1 MPGMH
6 LNSAMPSIKLDRLE
20 EVGIVEEQRKG
31 LVLMTVG
38 RVLLWMDFLLLAFV
52 YVGLRSGSRM
62 WLWWVL
68 GEGLLWLV
76 LLEIGAYKRGSIT
89 R

>member
-1 MPGMH
+1 MPG
-6 LNSAMPSIKLDRLE
+6 IKLDRLE
-20 EVGIVEEQRKG
+20 EVGIVEEQRQG

-38 RVLLWMDFLLLAFV
+38 RVLLWVDFLLLAFV
-52 YVGLRSGSRM
+52 YVGLRSGSRL

-68 GEGLLWLV
+68 GEGLLGLV
-76 LLEIGAYKRGSIT
+76 LLEIGAHKRGRIT

>member
-6 LNSAMPSIKLDRLE
+6 LSSAMPSIKLDRLE

-62 WLWWVL
+62 WLWWAL
-68 GEGLLWLV
+68 GEGLLGLV

>member
-1 MPGMH
+1 MPGVH
-6 LNSAMPSIKLDRLE
+6 LSNAMPGIKLERLE

-38 RVLLWMDFLLLAFV
+38 RVLLWMDFLLLIFV
-52 YVGLRSGSRM
+52 YVGLRSGSHL
-62 WLWWVL
+62 WLWWVIV
-68 GEGLLWLV
+68 EGVTGLI
-76 LLEIGAYKRGSIT
+76 LLEVGAHKRGSIT